1 MKFHYFLKYLAMPS
15 EVFLKVTFY
24 LFQFLNCQLFQ
35 MKRAKLLDDDFS
47 NIDQK
52 FPAVYWLSRIDHAVS
67 LFGFSTIS
75 GEGFCGIQINEG
87 KGL

>member
-1 MKFHYFLKYLAMPS
+1 
-15 EVFLKVTFY
+15 
-24 LFQFLNCQLFQ
+24 

-67 LFGFSTIS
+67 LFGFSTIR